1 MTKIYVTILVIRSQ
15 TKISNSDIKNQICK
29 IENWVD
35 LATNVL
41 IIYLYFAGGNLTS
54 KDLYLQRVASI
65 TLLLMSLNVIFKA
78 SCVPWLG
85 VYISMFF
92 SIAKEYFQIFYA
104 FIWLYVSYSVAF
116 DMSFMGYFY
125 SSGFYGAKLLG
136 MMIGELD
143 LNDLIKISEDTDQ
156 VSRQFSDILVSSFI
170 IIVSIVCANM
180 LIGIVVSDIRALKT
194 KAFHTSLLKR
204 IENVERFELLFP
216 KLLRKYY
223 SFWNSNE
230 WHYPDRWICM
240 QDFLII
246 EVLTSEEVNLG
257 RLRWGNE
264 NYSWNF
270 LELLKDAGRNTKKP
284 VLNNMSAN
292 PISKLNN
299 CLDELK
305 CKSKTDQL
313 LRKQFVRALSEAL
326 TECLQHE

>member
-1 MTKIYVTILVIRSQ
+1 MTKIYVTILVIKSQ
-15 TKISNSDIKNQICK
+15 TKISNSDVRKQIYN

-35 LATNVL
+35 LATNVF
-41 IIYLYFAGGNLTS
+41 IIYLYFASGNLTS
-54 KDLYLQRVASI
+54 EDLYLQRVASI

-78 SCVPWLG
+78 ACIG

-143 LNDLIKISEDTDQ
+143 LNDLIKISEETDQ
-156 VSRQFSDILVSSFI
+156 VSRQFADILVCSFI

-194 KAFHTSLLKR
+194 KAFQTSLEMR
-204 IENVERFELLFP
+204 IKYVERFELLFP

-223 SFWNSNE
+223 SFWNSKN
-230 WHYPDRWICM
+230 WHHPDTWICM
-240 QDFLII
+240 QDFLVI

-257 RLRWGNE
+257 RLTWGNE

-270 LELLKDAGRNTKKP
+270 LELLKDVGRNTRKP

-299 CLDELK
+299 CVDELK
-305 CKSKTDQL
+305 FKSKTDQL
-313 LRKQFVRALSEAL
+313 LRQQFVRALSEAL